1 MRPRQI
7 LLTYQLLIG
16 ASDTSTGL
24 LLLAAPALTLHLMRL
39 HPAPDALPYL
49 SYIGAFV
56 LSVGLACFYGA
67 WLTTRPLKSL
77 RDFRPRMEVIWLL
90 TGITRACVALFVFSH
105 VFTGTLESGW
115 LTVALSDGAIALI
128 QFTGLARGWLT
139 RGWLSD
145 VLT

>member
-1 MRPRQI
+1 MKPRQI
-7 LLTYQLLIG
+7 LLLYQLLLG

-56 LSVGLACFYGA
+56 LSVGLACLYGA
-67 WLTTRPLKSL
+67 FLTSRPHFTAKL
-77 RDFRPRMEVIWLL
+77 EVIWLL
-90 TGITRACVALFVFSH
+90 TGITRATVSLFVFFN

-139 RGWLSD
+139 RGWLRD
-145 VLT
+145 VLD